1 MPHIAP
7 DPAPDTLPETLFHR
21 PVHAKVPLIRA
32 LGELPRLLR
41 ADAPRPADIAR
52 ATWEL
57 ALAHRTLRRHSIK
70 SLGLL
75 RSEVDC
81 ADAKPL
87 TAPQRT
93 QTARVSRAI
102 EIAAP
107 RVPWRSDCLVQC
119 LAGRRW
125 LAQHGIAARIAIG
138 IRRDEAGAMLAHAW
152 LCADDIVVTGGD
164 VADFAEFQASAR
176 ARN

>member
-1 MPHIAP
+1 MPDIAP
-7 DPAPDTLPETLFHR
+7 DPAQDTLPERLFHR
-21 PVHAKVPLIRA
+21 PVQVKVPLRRA
-32 LGELPRLLR
+32 LGELPKLLR
-41 ADAPRPADIAR
+41 ANAPRPADIAR

-75 RSEVDC
+75 RRE
-81 ADAKPL
+81 ADNPHAKAF
-87 TAPQRT
+87 TAAQR
-93 QTARVSRAI
+93 ARIAEVSRAF

-125 LAQHGIAARIAIG
+125 LARHGIATRIAIG

-152 LCADDIVVTGGD
+152 LCAGDIVVTGGD

-176 ARN
+176 QAS